1 MSSYRVQL
9 RHPLARVPVRATP
22 GSAGFDV
29 SACEAAVVPAY
40 GGRATVDTGV
50 AVAFD
55 GLATDRSSEAYC
67 RVAPRSGL
75 AARHGV
81 DVLAGVVDADY
92 YPNAIKVI
100 LVNHGKED
108 LVIEPGMRIAQLI
121 FERTCRVPVLEE
133 VIDIE
138 SASASSSA
146 HAGFGSTGL

>member
-1 MSSYRVQL
+1 MSEAQYRVQL

-29 SACEAAVVPAY
+29 CACEAAVVPAY

-55 GLATDRSSEAYC
+55 GVATEAYC

-133 VIDIE
+133 TVDIE
-138 SASASSSA
+138 APAPSA

>member
-1 MSSYRVQL
+1 MNRTDYRVQL
-9 RHPLARVPVRATP
+9 RHPLAQMPTRGTP

-29 SACEAAVVPAY
+29 SACEAAVVPAN
-40 GGRATVDTGV
+40 GGRAIVDTGV

-55 GLATDRSSEAYC
+55 GAEAYC

-100 LVNHGKED
+100 LVNHGAQD

-121 FERTCRVPVLEE
+121 FERTCRVPALVEDLQA
-133 VIDIE
+133 VTVD
-138 SASASSSA
+138 AK
-146 HAGFGSTGL
+146 HAGFGSTGV